1 MTYGYPY
8 SHRPSLIWRVL
19 RSRTL
24 AIAFIVLALALLAAG
39 IWWDNQRTDAVT
51 ERLRAAAVVTP
62 TSIAA
67 PAAKAPVTP
76 PAADAPTSHLEVSQA
91 PPAAG

>member
-19 RSRTL
+19 RSRIL

-51 ERLRAAAVVTP
+51 ERLRAAAVTP
-62 TSIAA
+62 TSIATPAAEA
-67 PAAKAPVTP
+67 PATP